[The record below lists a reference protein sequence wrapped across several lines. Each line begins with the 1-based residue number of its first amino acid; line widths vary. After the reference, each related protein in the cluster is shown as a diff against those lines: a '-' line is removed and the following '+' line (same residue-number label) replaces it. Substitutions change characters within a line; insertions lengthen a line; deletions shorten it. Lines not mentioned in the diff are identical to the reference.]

1 MKSFRVALLIPVFF
15 FIAGA
20 VFADAD
26 GITALMKK
34 RAIEF
39 KKANKQSQR
48 LFIRL
53 SWDTGMHVW
62 NDKQSVLAD
71 RLQLL
76 GATDVMLEL
85 DRDKF
90 FDGTEV
96 SKIYS
101 DRCRKLIGELAKRK
115 IRAWGQVVN
124 YDIFITEKH
133 SRGWFSSEENKAINF
148 RLEALNKFNAIDPSS
163 GFSGVII
170 EAQPHLMDG
179 NSRFTPKKMLYQWDP
194 KSYGKGLDNDVL
206 LQRMFKSVSNALTKN
221 SIPVGFLTSA
231 EYADK
236 ALHGQLSIGKVRD
249 FLKYGDFVI
258 LECFS
263 SRHQTIARL
272 ASSELQSSIKPKS
285 VFIGVYTDYKVY
297 GSKAKKLGLNS
308 RSWRTF
314 IKSLTRINK
323 RAAIHKAFAG
333 IYFDDYDGIEQIWD
347 TAK

>member
-1 MKSFRVALLIPVFF
+1 MKSFRAVLLIPVFL

-20 VFADAD
+20 VLADTA
-26 GITALMKK
+26 GITPLMKK
-34 RAIEF
+34 RAAEF

-62 NDKQSVLAD
+62 NGKPGALAE

-76 GATDVMLEL
+76 GATDVMIEL

-90 FDGTEV
+90 FDGTKV
-96 SKIYS
+96 SENYS
-101 DRCRKLIGELAKRK
+101 GRCRKLVRELVKRK

-133 SRGWFSSEENKAINF
+133 SRGWFSSEENKAVNF
-148 RLEALNKFNAIDPSS
+148 RLEALKKFNAADPAS

-179 NSRFTPKKMLYQWDP
+179 NSRFTPKNMLYQWDP
-194 KSYGKGLDNDVL
+194 KSYGKGLDNDIL
-206 LQRMFKSVSNALTKN
+206 IQRMFNSVAHALTKN

-236 ALHGQLSIGKVRD
+236 ALQGQLSVGKVRD
-249 FLKYGDFVI
+249 FLKYGNFVI

-263 SRHQTIARL
+263 SRYQTIARL
-272 ASSELQSSIKPKS
+272 ASSELRSSIKPKS

-297 GSKAKKLGLNS
+297 GSKAKKIGLNS

-314 IKSLTRINK
+314 IKSLTNINK
-323 RAAIHKAFAG
+323 RAAAHKAFAG
-333 IYFDDYDGIEQIWD
+333 LYFDDYDGIEQIWD
-347 TAK
+347 TTK